1 MKNLQGEEDEG
12 AHTGDALSSW
22 VAERLVALMEEHD
35 VPVRQQANLLS
46 ELCGLSLSQARRK
59 LRGAMWSF
67 GEVLTVV
74 QRFDV
79 SLDQVFSDSP
89 HADIAH
95 VSIAPSAPAPLLQEA
110 TFLMDKIAVP

>member
-1 MKNLQGEEDEG
+1 MEKLQVKAEDAAIE
-12 AHTGDALSSW
+12 TEDALSSW
-22 VAERLVALMEEHD
+22 GAERLVNLMLEHG
-35 VPVRQQANLLS
+35 VPVRQQASLLS

-67 GEVLTVV
+67 GEVLIVV
-74 QRFDV
+74 RRFDV

-89 HADIAH
+89 HAGIAH

-110 TFLMDKIAVP
+110 TFLMD